1 MTHSEGYFNPGHEPD
16 DPQIGEPHLG
26 EEIHH
31 EDMPRGPWEAG
42 QKSWEAAMTEHDRW
56 LREHVDVEHGIDEVA
71 LLFYDPEHIFNFI
84 TQAVAQNEVYLSGAD
99 RDVVHV
105 DPMRSHYHV
114 TYWWLEHHDKTYRL
128 ELMLKESGF
137 SPIHDKLKVDAMQ
150 EAHDEHAEEGGPHI
164 LKAPVVVHFSFR
176 ARDSAHYTR
185 LNQEL
190 NECDDAEYVQF
201 CRSSYGMF
209 SYWRVPSLWDKGAA
223 TYLKPRVNM
232 RDGGE
237 QWGGAK

>member
-26 EEIHH
+26 DDVHH
-31 EDMPRGPWEAG
+31 SDMPRGPWEAG
-42 QKSWEAAMTEHDRW
+42 QASWEAAIRKHDQW

-99 RDVVHV
+99 RDMVHV
-105 DPMRSHYHV
+105 DPIRSHYGV

-137 SPIHDKLKVDAMQ
+137 STIHDKLRVDAEQ
-150 EAHDEHAEEGGPHI
+150 EAGEDGV
-164 LKAPVVVHFSFR
+164 LKAPVVVHMSFKT
-176 ARDSAHYTR
+176 RDALHYQR
-185 LNQEL
+185 INQEL
-190 NECDDAEYVQF
+190 NECEDAEYVQF

-209 SYWRVPSLWDKGAA
+209 SYWRVPSLWDEGAA
-223 TYLKPRVNM
+223 TFIKPRVNM
-232 RDGGE
+232 RDVE
-237 QWGGAK
+237 AGAL